1 MKEMGKVKKKKGY
14 SSRENMGYA
23 FIAPFVL
30 VFLTF
35 NIYPVVRT
43 LYLSFTDYSGFN
55 IPTWVG
61 MGNYIRVF
69 KDKLLW
75 EAFGNT
81 IRIWGVNII
90 LQLGIAFLLTIV
102 FSDMKYRTRGL
113 SMFRALFYLP
123 NLIAAT
129 SVAYLFKTM
138 MDWKYGSFNQ
148 IIKGLGIVNEGVD
161 WMGTPP
167 LLRTVVG
174 VVGAWM
180 WFGNS
185 FILLMAGVQ
194 GINKD
199 YYEAAAIDGAG
210 RFTVFGKITIPLL
223 KPIMLYVAITSLIG
237 GLQLFDIPY
246 LMTLGQQKQTRA
258 VTTAV
263 MHLYMMAFKNRQIGY
278 AGAIAF
284 ILFFIICICSIGVY
298 LMMYAKQSKEED

>member
-1 MKEMGKVKKKKGY
+1 MGKVKKKKGY

>member
-1 MKEMGKVKKKKGY
+1 METIGKKKKT
-14 SSRENMGYA
+14 RRIQDRNNMGYA
-23 FIAPFVL
+23 FIAPFVI

-35 NIYPVVRT
+35 NIYPVART

-55 IPTWVG
+55 VPTWVG
-61 MGNYIRVF
+61 VGNYTRAF

-81 IRIWGVNII
+81 VKIWGVNII

-102 FSDMKYRTRGL
+102 FSDMKYKMKGL
-113 SMFRALFYLP
+113 SIYRALFYLP

-138 MDWKYGSFNQ
+138 LDWKFGSFNQ
-148 IIKGLGIVNEGVD
+148 ILSGLGLINQGVD
-161 WMGTPP
+161 WLGTPT
-167 LLRTVVG
+167 LLRPVVG
-174 VVGAWM
+174 VIGAWM

-185 FILLMAGVQ
+185 FIMLMAGVQ
-194 GINKD
+194 GINRD
-199 YYEAAAIDGAG
+199 FYEAAAIDGAG
-210 RFTVFGKITIPLL
+210 RWKIFGKITLPLL

-246 LMTLGQQKQTRA
+246 LMTLMNQKQQRA
-258 VTTAV
+258 VNTAV
-263 MHLYMMAFKNRQIGY
+263 MHLYNMAFKNRQIGY

-284 ILFFIICICSIGVY
+284 ILFFIICICSIIVY
-298 LMMYAKQSKEED
+298 FMMYSKKEED

>member
-1 MKEMGKVKKKKGY
+1 MTEMGKVKKKKGY

>member
-174 VVGAWM
+174 VVG
-180 WFGNS
+180 GS
-185 FILLMAGVQ
+185 
-194 GINKD
+194 
-199 YYEAAAIDGAG
+199 
-210 RFTVFGKITIPLL
+210 
-223 KPIMLYVAITSLIG
+223 
-237 GLQLFDIPY
+237 
-246 LMTLGQQKQTRA
+246 
-258 VTTAV
+258 
-263 MHLYMMAFKNRQIGY
+263 H
-278 AGAIAF
+278 
-284 ILFFIICICSIGVY
+284 
-298 LMMYAKQSKEED
+298 